1 MSEEDEYYYKDYY
14 PREWAGDEIE
24 ERVVGSEALWEVINL
39 AIDERLNDYYHERIV
54 PLERQIRKLGGTP
67 PVEESDE
74 IHFSIRRCNPK
85 DPFKESSQ
93 MQEYWLNP
101 ESDYYRFF
109 HALIHSLLEHSYIKV
124 VEPLKLSDVVSYW
137 MYVFRCTEQVDLTME
152 FESKDI
158 VKACEWR
165 GQANLCIYL
174 IDVLR
179 ERYFSCG
186 SHNELIQQHFL
197 PHTKSVAQARDSYKN
212 SKTGK
217 PRGYD
222 KIDSILSE
230 ILNSLD

>member
-1 MSEEDEYYYKDYY
+1 MSEQELEWQQEHEDKIEIFEY
-14 PREWAGDEIE
+14 G
-24 ERVVGSEALWEVINL
+24 VTNSESLTEVINEI
-39 AIDERLNDYYHERIV
+39 IDDRLNDYYHERIV
-54 PLERQIRKLGGTP
+54 PLEREIRKLGGTP
-67 PVEESDE
+67 PVVESDE
-74 IHFSIRRCNPK
+74 IQYSIRRCNPK
-85 DPFKESSQ
+85 DPFKESTK
-93 MQEYWLNP
+93 MQEYWLNS

-109 HALIHSLLEHSYIKV
+109 HKLIHSLLEHSYIKV
-124 VEPLKLSDVVSYW
+124 VEPLLLSDVVSYW
-137 MYVFRCTEQVDLTME
+137 MFVFRCAEQLDFTIEL
-152 FESKDI
+152 ESKDI

-179 ERYFSCG
+179 ERYISCG

-197 PHTKSVAQARDSYKN
+197 PDTKSVAQARRSYKN
-212 SKTGK
+212 SKTGL

>member
-1 MSEEDEYYYKDYY
+1 MGEQESEFQQEHEEKMEIFDY
-14 PREWAGDEIE
+14 GLSN
-24 ERVVGSEALWEVINL
+24 SELFDVIINQI
-39 AIDERLNDYYHERIV
+39 IDDRLNDYYHERIV
-54 PLERQIRKLGGTP
+54 PLEREMRKLGGTP
-67 PVEESDE
+67 PALESDE
-74 IHFSIRRCNPK
+74 IKFSIRRCNPK
-85 DPFKESSQ
+85 DPFKESKL

-101 ESDYYRFF
+101 KSEYYRFF

-124 VEPLKLSDVVSYW
+124 VDPLQLSDVVSYW
-137 MYVFRCTEQVDLTME
+137 MFVFRCTEQIDFTIEL
-152 FESKDI
+152 ESREI

-174 IDVLR
+174 IDILR
-179 ERYFSCG
+179 ESYISCG

-197 PHTKSVAQARDSYKN
+197 PDTKSVAQARDSYKN
-212 SKTGK
+212 NTKTGL